1 MTAIWNCLIV
11 AAVTACLPEPSAR
24 SQSPQFGPQAAGRQK
39 KLQELAANR
48 SKLDVMLR
56 LDREVYFTGE
66 DAEITIRVVNPRPEI
81 LEVPVPFAVLTG
93 GVNLM
98 ERNGK
103 RYSLL
108 DSLEWVYSSSHPI
121 GGSGPV
127 VLVGYVPP
135 LPPTIQLP
143 PYQAIEK
150 TFRLSESGFSSE
162 TPFIGVRGLPVGEGE
177 YRLIYD
183 YNYKAF
189 AQFRVV
195 YPRLEQWTETMLAK
209 PYEHREAGPDSKLTG
224 RVTLRPRRIRAA
236 VLEYEGQHIVVMS
249 GWHAPS
255 DERVVLEPNNVF
267 GQYQGRQFGPYR
279 RVATSA
285 EAIQSLQIEADSKD
299 NLTVTYSSAAGATSR
314 LKLDSQGKLLD
325 R

>member
-1 MTAIWNCLIV
+1 MTARWNCLIAAAV
-11 AAVTACLPEPSAR
+11 AACLTGPSAR
-24 SQSPQFGPQAAGRQK
+24 SQPPQFNAERAERQK
-39 KLQELAANR
+39 KLPELAANR

-81 LEVPVPFAVLTG
+81 LEVPAPFEVLTG

-103 RYSLL
+103 RYPLL
-108 DSLEWVYSSSHPI
+108 DSSQWVPNSAHPI

-127 VLVGYVPP
+127 VVAGYVPP
-135 LPPTIQLP
+135 LPPTIWLP
-143 PYQAIEK
+143 PYQPIEK
-150 TFRLSESGFSSE
+150 TFRLSEGGCSSE
-162 TPFIGVRGLPVGEGE
+162 TPFIGVCGLPKEEGE
-177 YRLIYD
+177 YRLVYD
-183 YNYKAF
+183 YHYKAF
-189 AQFRVV
+189 AQFRIV
-195 YPRLEQWTETMLAK
+195 YPKLEQWTETILAK
-209 PYEHREAGPDSKLTG
+209 PYEHRETGPDAKLTG
-224 RVTLRPRRIRAA
+224 RVTLRPRRVRAA
-236 VLEYEGQHIVVMS
+236 VLEYEGQHIVVVS

-267 GQYQGRQFGPYR
+267 GQHQGRQFGPYR

-285 EAIQSLQIEADSKD
+285 ETIQSLQIEADSKD
-299 NLTVTYSSAAGATSR
+299 NLTVTYTSAAGTTSR
-314 LKLDSQGKLLD
+314 LRFDKQGKPLD